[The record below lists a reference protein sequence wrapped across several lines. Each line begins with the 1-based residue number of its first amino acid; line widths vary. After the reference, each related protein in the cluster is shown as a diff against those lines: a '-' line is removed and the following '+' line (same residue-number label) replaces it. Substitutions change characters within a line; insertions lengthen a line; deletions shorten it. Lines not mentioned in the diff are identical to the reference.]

1 MKDDDVNRRR
11 QSIRSNAQSPLAV
24 SRREFLRLASAG
36 AAGGLIC
43 GGWRA
48 YAAADAPGAAPA
60 AREARFYEKLANR
73 AVRCG
78 ICPRACVVPEGGRGY
93 CEVRENRRGTYY
105 SLVYGY
111 PASVHVDPI
120 EKKPLF
126 HVYPGSKAFSMAT
139 AGCNIDCKF
148 CQNWELSQSR
158 PEDISPAPAYTTPAA
173 VAAAAAR
180 SGARAIAYTY
190 NEPTVFYEYMADC
203 ARAGRDVGVESVVV
217 TNGFI
222 SAAPQKELMGLVK
235 AVKVDLK
242 AFTPG
247 FYRDVCDGFL
257 EPVLESLKRLKGGGM
272 WIEIVVLLIP
282 TLNDAPGEIR
292 RMSDWILKELGP
304 DVPLHFTRYHP
315 QYKMRNLPPTPLA
328 TLARARAI
336 AMAQGLRFV
345 YTGNAP
351 GAEGQDTACPACR
364 ATLIKR
370 YGFGVEAL
378 RIVNGKCGSCGAAI
392 PGVW

>member
-1 MKDDDVNRRR
+1 MSVRKQYIRGDT
-11 QSIRSNAQSPLAV
+11 QSGAAV
-24 SRREFLRLASAG
+24 SRRDFLCLAAAG
-36 AAGGLIC
+36 AAGGLVC

-48 YAAADAPGAAPA
+48 CAAADAPGAAPA
-60 AREARFYEKLANR
+60 IREARFYEKLANR

-78 ICPRACVVPEGGRGY
+78 ICPRACVVPDGRRGY
-93 CEVRENRRGTYY
+93 CEVRENRGGTYY

-126 HVYPGSKAFSMAT
+126 HVYPGSKAYSMAT
-139 AGCNIDCKF
+139 AGCNIECKF

-158 PEDISPAPAYTTPAA
+158 PENISPAPAYTTPDA

-180 SGARAIAYTY
+180 SGARVIAYTY

-203 ARAGRDVGVESVVV
+203 ARAGRDAGVESVVV

-257 EPVLESLKRLKGGGM
+257 DPVLESLKRLRGGGV
-272 WIEIVVLLIP
+272 WLEIVVLLIP
-282 TLNDAPGEIR
+282 TLNDSPGEVR

-315 QYKMRNLPPTPLA
+315 QYKMRNIPPTPPA
-328 TLARARAI
+328 TLRRARAI
-336 AMAQGLRFV
+336 ALEQGIRFV

-351 GAEGQDTACPACR
+351 GEEGQDTVCPACR
-364 ATLIKR
+364 ATVIRR
-370 YGFGVEAL
+370 YGFSVDEL
-378 RIVNGKCGSCGAAI
+378 RIIKGKCGSCGAAI
-392 PGVW
+392 PGVWG